1 MMRSW
6 NRQKALREAF
16 RAKLDGEITSAMRGH
31 SKRSLR
37 DMLADAVANTA
48 ALPLPDED
56 SEVSK

>member
-1 MMRSW
+1 MMSW
-6 NRQKALREAF
+6 NREKALREAY
-16 RAKLDGEITSAMRGH
+16 RAAKDGEIRSAMRGQ

-37 DMLADAVANTA
+37 EMLADAVANTA